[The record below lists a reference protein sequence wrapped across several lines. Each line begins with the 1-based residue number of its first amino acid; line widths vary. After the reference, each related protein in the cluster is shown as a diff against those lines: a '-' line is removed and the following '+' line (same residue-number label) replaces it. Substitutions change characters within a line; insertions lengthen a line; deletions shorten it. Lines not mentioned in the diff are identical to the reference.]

1 MLFRFH
7 PSALKQK
14 DANRIRRELQRQKTF
29 KCNCKILQVG
39 KRIMRTT
46 IPNSTQF
53 NSTSSTVNFSQRQSH
68 RSAQVY
74 HSLPKSTTVL
84 EQLSKFVLLRGFSFL
99 RCLSF
104 LLEVLLTHCATSE
117 SSRIGSTVPIHLA
130 VSNLPGTAVEIT
142 HSCHGYSIS
151 L

>member
-1 MLFRFH
+1 
-7 PSALKQK
+7 
-14 DANRIRRELQRQKTF
+14 
-29 KCNCKILQVG
+29 
-39 KRIMRTT
+39 MRTT

-74 HSLPKSTTVL
+74 HNLPKFTTVL

-117 SSRIGSTVPIHLA
+117 SSGIGSTVPIHLA

-142 HSCHGYSIS
+142 HSYHGYSIS